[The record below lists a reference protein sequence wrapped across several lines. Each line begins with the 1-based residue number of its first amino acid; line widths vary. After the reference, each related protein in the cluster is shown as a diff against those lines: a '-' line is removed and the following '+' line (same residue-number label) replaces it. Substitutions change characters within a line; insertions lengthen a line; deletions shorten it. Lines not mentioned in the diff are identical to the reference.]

1 MITNFVIH
9 DGALRPRVI
18 RARAPFAVIPAASRD
33 LLRRPARLI
42 CRWTIDSATGALS
55 ANWTEVAFAADA
67 SQDTQAGHCS
77 RPKAAADIAAVVCFG
92 IFQRIAGGLNRGGPI
107 ERRP

>member
-18 RARAPFAVIPAASRD
+18 RARAPFAVIPAAARSFAPPGAAHLPLDDRFRHGRPVGQLD
-33 LLRRPARLI
+33 RGGVRRRRFARH
-42 CRWTIDSATGALS
+42 
-55 ANWTEVAFAADA
+55 
-67 SQDTQAGHCS
+67 QAGHCS

>member
-1 MITNFVIH
+1 MIIH
-9 DGALRPRVI
+9 DGAFRPRVP
-18 RARAPFAVIPAASRD
+18 RARGRLFAVIAAAPRD

-67 SQDTQAGHCS
+67 SQDTKQ
-77 RPKAAADIAAVVCFG
+77 DIAPG
-92 IFQRIAGGLNRGGPI
+92 RK
-107 ERRP
+107 RPRTSPPWFAFSSESQAA